1 LCYSVYRSPTLK
13 ASFLEISLPK
23 ALDSEQ
29 GDEVIDIFAGYFL
42 SFHDKLVSAM
52 SKLVE
57 GEVEYICDPN
67 DRPEPGCVLIC
78 CSKPKTHAVVDV

>member
-1 LCYSVYRSPTLK
+1 MGPSL
-13 ASFLEISLPK
+13 ASAVFPPGEFFSFELRLTSLPSP
-23 ALDSEQ
+23 APSRVMI
-29 GDEVIDIFAGYFL
+29 G
-42 SFHDKLVSAM
+42 
-52 SKLVE
+52 VE